1 MRLQRVAWRNA
12 VEEVILSC
20 VAEGVDVLPSTISL
34 AGAEVELV
42 NEMARE
48 NRLKKCSWQSA
59 RPL

>member
-1 MRLQRVAWRNA
+1 MGVFTTCCLVKHP

-42 NEMARE
+42 NEMA
-48 NRLKKCSWQSA
+48 QTA
-59 RPL
+59 